1 MIAHPLVALRHDLH
15 QHPELSGQER
25 ETARRLIA
33 FVQPF
38 APTRIVSE
46 LGGTGVAVVYD
57 FGAGGPTLLFRAELD
72 ALPIEE
78 TNVFTHRSSR
88 AGVSHKCGHDGHA
101 AALAGLAP
109 WLHNRAFE
117 AGRVILLFQPAE
129 ETGKGARAVLDDPRF
144 ADLRPD
150 YVFSLHNVPGYP
162 MHEVVWV
169 KGQFSPTVQSMAIR
183 LYGKEAHASEPENGI
198 NPTLAVADLV
208 RAFDARVVADPARAD
223 FALVT
228 PIYLRVGQPD
238 YGISAGYGEAH
249 FTLRTWQ
256 PQPMEELVRTL
267 TTHLDSI
274 CRVYH
279 LQSDVRWFDYFPT
292 TLNDTYCNAMVTKA
306 TVLAQLPIRQRP
318 TPFKFGEDF
327 GWFTQAFPGAM
338 VGLGAGLDTP
348 ALHNPDYDFPDELLD
363 TGVRL
368 FGGIIE
374 QFLTYASMGLRGEAS
389 LYTGARTI

>member
-1 MIAHPLVALRHDLH
+1 MIAPSLTALRHDLH
-15 QHPELSGQER
+15 RHPELSGQEI
-25 ETARRLIA
+25 ETARRISA

-38 APTRIVSE
+38 GPARIVNG

-72 ALPIEE
+72 ALPIGE
-78 TNVFTHRSSR
+78 TNTFAHRSDR
-88 AGVSHKCGHDGHA
+88 VGVSHKCGHDGHA

-109 WLHNRAFE
+109 WLHSRSFG

-129 ETGKGARAVLDDPRF
+129 ETGKGAKAILDDPRF

-169 KGQFSPTVQSMAIR
+169 RGQFSPTVQSMAIR
-183 LYGKEAHASEPENGI
+183 LYGKESHASEPENGV
-198 NPTLAVADLV
+198 NPVLAVADLV
-208 RAFDARVVADPARAD
+208 RAFNEQVVADPARPD
-223 FALVT
+223 FALIT
-228 PIYLRVGQPD
+228 PVHLLVGQPD

-256 PQPMEELVRTL
+256 PHRMDELVRTL
-267 TTHLDSI
+267 TEKLDAL
-274 CRVYH
+274 CRTYGLKH
-279 LQSDVRWFDYFPT
+279 DVRWFDYFPT
-292 TLNDTYCNAMVTKA
+292 TVNDTYCNAMVTKA
-306 TVLAQLPIRQRP
+306 TVLAGLPIRQRP

-338 VGLGAGLDTP
+338 FGLGAGIDTP

-374 QFLTYASMGLRGEAS
+374 QFLTYTSAG
-389 LYTGARTI
+389 